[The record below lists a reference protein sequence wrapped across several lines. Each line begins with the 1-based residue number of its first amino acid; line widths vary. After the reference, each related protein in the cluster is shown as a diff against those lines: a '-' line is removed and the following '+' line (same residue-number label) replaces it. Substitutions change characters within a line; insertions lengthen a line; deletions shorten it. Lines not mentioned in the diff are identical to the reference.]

1 MIYAKSILDFHA
13 FEISFPL
20 PYQAPFWRSKPASF
34 LAHFVGHEGPGSL
47 HAYLKNKGWITQL
60 SAGEQEL
67 ARGFAMFKCTVQ
79 MTKEGFGECNDFSRV
94 EALLTR

>member
-1 MIYAKSILDFHA
+1 MVYKTMVYAKTIMDFDG

-20 PYQAPFWRSKPASF
+20 PYQAPLWKTKPGSF

-47 HAYLKNKGWITQL
+47 HAYLKGKGWITQL

-79 MTKEGFGECNDFSRV
+79 LTKDGLGKRNLR
-94 EALLTR
+94 T